1 MANTPRSDIHNSD
14 IPVVCRACEAR
25 HKGVC
30 GALNPQQLTE
40 LARHTTKHK
49 YDAAAGLVADGAKVE
64 RYANIMSGVIKLAK
78 LTADGR
84 QQIVGLQFAP
94 DFLGRPFSEKS
105 DFDVEAATD
114 VRVCSFPREV
124 LNKLTQESPE
134 LEHRLHAQTLK
145 ELDEARDWML
155 ALGRKS
161 AAERVAGFLCFIAE
175 HINPDMDLEH
185 GGPVRF
191 DIPLK
196 RADMADFLGLTI
208 ETVSR
213 QLTKLRQAKVI
224 EIENNRTV
232 IIPDLGKLHAA
243 AGV

>member
-1 MANTPRSDIHNSD
+1 MPDNPRSDIHNSD
-14 IPVVCRACEAR
+14 VPIVCRACEAR

-49 YDAAAGLVADGAKVE
+49 YDASAGLVSDGAKVD

-94 DFLGRPFSEKS
+94 DFLGRPFSQIS

-114 VRVCSFPREV
+114 VRVCSFPRDV
-124 LNKLTQESPE
+124 LNKLTRESPE

-161 AAERVAGFLCFIAE
+161 ASERVAGFLCFIAE
-175 HINPDMDLEH
+175 HINPEIEFET
-185 GGPVRF
+185 GPVRF

-213 QLTKLRQAKVI
+213 QLTKLRQARVI

-232 IIPDLGKLHAA
+232 IIPDLAKLRAA
-243 AGV
+243 TGA

>member
-1 MANTPRSDIHNSD
+1 M
-14 IPVVCRACEAR
+14 CRACEAR

-30 GALNPQQLTE
+30 GALNPQQLVE

-49 YDAAAGLVADGAKVE
+49 YDAAQGLVNDGAKVE
-64 RYANIMSGVIKLAK
+64 RYANIMSGVVKLAK

-94 DFLGRPFSEKS
+94 DFLGRPFSEQS
-105 DFDVEAATD
+105 EFDVEAVTD
-114 VRVCSFPREV
+114 VRVCSFPRQI
-124 LNKLTQESPE
+124 LNKLTKETPE

-145 ELDEARDWML
+145 ELDEARNWMM

-161 AAERVAGFLCFIAE
+161 AGERVAGFLCFIAE
-175 HINPDMDLEH
+175 HINPEIELEK
-185 GGPVRF
+185 GPVRF
-191 DIPLK
+191 DIPLT

-208 ETVSR
+208 ETISR
-213 QLTKLRQAKVI
+213 QLTKLRQARTI

-232 IIPDLGKLHAA
+232 VVPDLSKLRDAA
-243 AGV
+243 EMIGG

>member
-1 MANTPRSDIHNSD
+1 MSSAPRSDIHNSD
-14 IPVVCRACEAR
+14 IPLVCRACEAR

-94 DFLGRPFSEKS
+94 DFLGRPFSETS

-114 VRVCSFPREV
+114 VKVCSFPREV

-175 HINPDMDLEH
+175 HINPEMDSSL
-185 GGPVRF
+185 GAVTF

-213 QLTKLRQAKVI
+213 QLTKLRQARVI

-232 IIPDLGKLHAA
+232 IIPDLEKLQAA